1 MLELD
6 FYKYMGRDHSSPAV
20 ESQGHKLRSK
30 VTVKYVR
37 YLLQRPISF
46 D

>member
-20 ESQGHKLRSK
+20 ESQGHKIK
-30 VTVKYVR
+30 VKGHCKICALFTAASYK
-37 YLLQRPISF
+37 L
-46 D
+46 